1 MSDLPDEF
9 DCTITNWEYIYDLC
23 REVSDQVKADHF
35 EPDVV
40 VALARGGW
48 FAGRVLCDFLGLDD
62 LTSLKMEHYVG
73 TGEKSGEP
81 TVRYP
86 MPEGSVDGK
95 DVLIIDD
102 IADTG
107 GSIER
112 AHEYVTDRGAGE
124 VRTATLQLLQTSAFE
139 PEFVGERLDE
149 WAWIVY
155 PWNFI
160 EDMVDLISGVMAK
173 DGDGPY
179 DAGEIRGLLA
189 EYHGVDRIEMEIAQ
203 PGRLREVL
211 DEMGRRDVLAETD
224 GEYTLVD
231 GAVSGGTVETD
242 GGTATGD
249 ETTDG
254 GTATDEE

>member
-1 MSDLPDEF
+1 MSDLPEEF
-9 DCTITNWEYIYDLC
+9 SCTVTNWEYIYGLARD
-23 REVSDQVKADHF
+23 VSTQVKAADF

-73 TGEKSGEP
+73 TARQSGEP
-81 TVRYP
+81 EIRYP
-86 MPEGSVDGK
+86 MPEGSVEGK
-95 DVLIIDD
+95 DVLIVDD

-112 AHEYVTDRGAGE
+112 AHEYVTDRDAGE

-139 PEFVGERLDE
+139 PDFVGERLE
-149 WAWIVY
+149 HWTWVVY

-173 DGDGPY
+173 ADDGPY
-179 DAGEIRGLLA
+179 SRAEIRHHLS
-189 EYHGVDRIEMEIAQ
+189 EYHGIERIQMEIAQ
-203 PGRLREVL
+203 PNRLDEVL
-211 DEMGRRDVLAETD
+211 SEMVRRDVVAAE
-224 GEYTLVD
+224 GEDSFVLV
-231 GAVSGGTVETD
+231 AE
-242 GGTATGD
+242 
-249 ETTDG
+249 
-254 GTATDEE
+254 